1 MLPGSIVRLVR
12 HVEMTRYDLATV
24 EAWLQSHDPHMR
36 DRDGKTLYFL
46 AHKSNLLIP
55 LVQLLMK
62 HGYDPNH
69 TPWIGAGSGNW
80 RPLHYAA
87 NRDDL
92 RHIRFLLSRGAA
104 LHATN
109 SDGQTAEQKA
119 APSRFFPVPS
129 DAYILLRDVRLAG
142 GWKRYV
148 NEPRK
153 DLLVLREL
161 CSRGRATP
169 PPSVLAALF
178 GAGFDSAR
186 PRTRRNP
193 RVTPLPTP
201 IFWHVLSY
209 WRSDRDFDPSAA

>member
-1 MLPGSIVRLVR
+1 MLPDSIVRLVR

-104 LHATN
+104 LDAAHG
-109 SDGQTAEQKA
+109 DGFSAEQMISYR
-119 APSRFFPVPS
+119 PRD

-169 PPSVLAALF
+169 PPSVLAALL

-209 WRSDRDFDPSAA
+209 WRSDRDSDLSAA